1 MQSDVILLSVAA
13 MYAADRATIAGGVPG
28 KVLME
33 NAGGAVAAAIR
44 ERYERGRVLVLCG
57 PGNNGGDGFV
67 VARLL
72 AEQGWPVQLVLL
84 GDRGELKGDAA
95 AAAASWAGPV
105 DPPERAEVEAAS
117 LVVDALFGAGLDRP
131 LEGAAR
137 TLVERVAASGR
148 PVVAVD
154 VPSGVQGDTGLVL
167 GCAAQAALTV
177 TFCRRKPGHLL
188 LPGRLLVG
196 EVVVADIGIPDEV
209 VHGTGSRLRA
219 NEPPLWLDCLPR
231 RTPLDHKYTFGHA
244 VVAGGDLPMTGA
256 ARLAARAA
264 LRVGAGLVTIACPTG
279 ALGVY
284 AATNTAVMVRPYD
297 DEAGFRA
304 ILEDPRRNAVLL
316 GPGAGVGEALRR
328 QVLLTLGLDRR
339 VVLDADAL
347 TSFQGEPEVLFGAV
361 RGTCVLTPHDGE
373 LARLLDLEG
382 DRLARALAAA
392 ERSGC
397 VVLLKGGD
405 TVVAAPDGRAAIHGA
420 APPELATAG
429 TGDVLAGLVL
439 GLLAQGMPGFEAAAA
454 AVWLHGASAARF
466 GPGLIAEDLGESLPA
481 VLRELRR

>member
-1 MQSDVILLSVAA
+1 
-13 MYAADRATIAGGVPG
+13 
-28 KVLME
+28 
-33 NAGGAVAAAIR
+33 
-44 ERYERGRVLVLCG
+44 
-57 PGNNGGDGFV
+57 
-67 VARLL
+67 
-72 AEQGWPVQLVLL
+72 
-84 GDRGELKGDAA
+84 
-95 AAAASWAGPV
+95 
-105 DPPERAEVEAAS
+105 
-117 LVVDALFGAGLDRP
+117 
-131 LEGAAR
+131 
-137 TLVERVAASGR
+137 
-148 PVVAVD
+148 
-154 VPSGVQGDTGLVL
+154 
-167 GCAAQAALTV
+167 
-177 TFCRRKPGHLL
+177 
-188 LPGRLLVG
+188 
-196 EVVVADIGIPDEV
+196 
-209 VHGTGSRLRA
+209 
-219 NEPPLWLDCLPR
+219 
-231 RTPLDHKYTFGHA
+231 
-244 VVAGGDLPMTGA
+244 
-256 ARLAARAA
+256 
-264 LRVGAGLVTIACPTG
+264 VTIACPTG